1 MNLQRSDFDYW
12 SAINTRWRDMDALG
26 HLNHAIYLEYMETAR
41 VDVYIQLGFSGI
53 RKDMDESTIL
63 GSMDVHYL
71 SQVKHP
77 SSLDVGHRICR
88 VGSKSFDFWQQFLKR
103 MKKNRFVQHYSK
115 WWHLIMIQ
123 IRRSLFLTLFVKIV
137 ALLNEST
144 VFFSS

>member
-1 MNLQRSDFDYW
+1 MDMRNLQRSDFDYW
-12 SAINTRWRDMDALG
+12 STINTRWRDMDALG
-26 HLNHAIYLEYMETAR
+26 HLNHAIYLGYMETAR

-88 VGSKSFDFWQQFLKR
+88 VGSKSFDFLAAIFIENEEKPVCSALFK
-103 MKKNRFVQHYSK
+103 MVAFNYDLNKAILVPD
-115 WWHLIMIQ
+115 LIRQ
-123 IRRSLFLTLFVKIV
+123 NCRPVK
-137 ALLNEST
+137 
-144 VFFSS
+144 

>member
-1 MNLQRSDFDYW
+1 MDKVNLQRSDFDYW

-77 SSLDVGHRICR
+77 ASLDVGHRICR
-88 VGSKSFDFWQQFLKR
+88 VGS
-103 MKKNRFVQHYSK
+103 MKKNRFVLRYSK
-115 WWHLIMIQ
+115 WWHLIMI
-123 IRRSLFLTLFVKIV
+123 
-137 ALLNEST
+137 
-144 VFFSS
+144 

>member
-1 MNLQRSDFDYW
+1 MDMRNLQRSDFDYW
-12 SAINTRWRDMDALG
+12 SSMKTRWRDMDALG

-77 SSLDVGHRICR
+77 ASLDVGHRICR
-88 VGSKSFDFWQQFLKR
+88 VGSKSFDFLAAIF
-103 MKKNRFVQHYSK
+103 KKNEEKPVCSALFKMVAFNYDLNK
-115 WWHLIMIQ
+115 AIPVPNLIREKCRPI
-123 IRRSLFLTLFVKIV
+123 K
-137 ALLNEST
+137 
-144 VFFSS
+144 

>member
-1 MNLQRSDFDYW
+1 MDMRNLQRSDFDYW
-12 SAINTRWRDMDALG
+12 STLNTRWRDMDALG
-26 HLNHAIYLEYMETAR
+26 HLNHAIYLGYMETAR

-88 VGSKSFDFWQQFLKR
+88 VGSKSFDFLAAIFIENEEKPVCSALFK
-103 MKKNRFVQHYSK
+103 MVAFNYDLNKAILVPD
-115 WWHLIMIQ
+115 LIRQ
-123 IRRSLFLTLFVKIV
+123 NCRPVK
-137 ALLNEST
+137 
-144 VFFSS
+144 

>member
-77 SSLDVGHRICR
+77 SSLHVGHRICR
-88 VGSKSFDFWQQFLKR
+88 VGSKSFDFLAAIFKENEEKPVCSALFK
-103 MKKNRFVQHYSK
+103 MVAFNYDLNKAIPVPD
-115 WWHLIMIQ
+115 LIRQ
-123 IRRSLFLTLFVKIV
+123 NCRPVK
-137 ALLNEST
+137 
-144 VFFSS
+144 

>member
-1 MNLQRSDFDYW
+1 MDMRNLQRSDFDYW
-12 SAINTRWRDMDALG
+12 STLNTRWRDMDALG
-26 HLNHAIYLEYMETAR
+26 HLNHAIYLGYMETAR

-88 VGSKSFDFWQQFLKR
+88 VGSKSFDFLAAIFIESEEKPVCSALFK
-103 MKKNRFVQHYSK
+103 MVAFNYDLNKAILVPD
-115 WWHLIMIQ
+115 LIRQ
-123 IRRSLFLTLFVKIV
+123 NCRPVK
-137 ALLNEST
+137 
-144 VFFSS
+144 